1 MKSKA
6 PLLLMEQMIMLL
18 VFALAAALCLQAFV
32 KSDASSRRIQN
43 RDAAVN
49 LVQNVAEVARSRGG
63 DMGNALAETAE
74 ELGYHYEQGLLW
86 QDFDENWMSAGTSGE
101 GFRLEAQ
108 GVPSDVPGLNVL
120 EIRVFTGGAD
130 GPETDILFE
139 IETAWQMEG
148 GNG

>member
-32 KSDASSRRIQN
+32 KSDASSRWIQN
-43 RDAAVN
+43 RDTAVN

-63 DMGNALAETAE
+63 DMGNALTETAE
-74 ELGYHYEQGLLW
+74 ELGYHYQQGLLW

-120 EIRVFTGGAD
+120 KICVFTLSAD
-130 GPETDILFE
+130 EPETDILFE

>member
-32 KSDASSRRIQN
+32 QSDARSRRIQE
-43 RDAAVN
+43 RDQAVN
-49 LVQNVAEVARSRGG
+49 LVQNVAETARGRGG
-63 DMGNALAETAE
+63 GTESALTGAAE

-86 QDFDENWMSAGTSGE
+86 QDFDADWNPAPDGG
-101 GFRLEAQ
+101 
-108 GVPSDVPGLNVL
+108 GVYHLDARGVSTDVPGLNVL
-120 EIRVFTGGAD
+120 RVGVYTSSSGGL
-130 GPETDILFE
+130 ESLFE